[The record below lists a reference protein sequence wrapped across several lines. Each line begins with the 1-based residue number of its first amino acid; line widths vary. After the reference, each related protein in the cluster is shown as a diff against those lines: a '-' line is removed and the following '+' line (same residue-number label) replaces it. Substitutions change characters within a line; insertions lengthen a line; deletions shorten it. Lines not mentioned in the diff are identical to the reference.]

1 MKPIIALAGYAGSGK
16 TTIARA
22 LAKMIQPRPQI
33 LSFAG
38 VLKEKVAEALD
49 VGLDYIDANKP
60 TIRPLLV
67 QLGRTGRMVRPTM
80 WIDYLDAYRQR
91 DAITI
96 IDDARYPNEAHYAL
110 GAGGIVVYVFR
121 PGVDAANEEEEN
133 SIAELLRLYDPPY
146 IANVRTPEIAAAMI
160 LELVKAKL

>member
-1 MKPIIALAGYAGSGK
+1 MNIIALAGYAGSGK
-16 TTIARA
+16 TTIARV

-38 VLKEKVAEALD
+38 VLKEKIAEALD

-60 TIRPLLV
+60 MIRPLLV
-67 QLGRTGRMVRPTM
+67 ELGRTGRKVKPTM
-80 WIDYLDAYRQR
+80 WIDYLDAYRNR
-91 DAITI
+91 DTTTL
-96 IDDARYPNEAHYAL
+96 IDDCRYANEAHYVL
-110 GAGGIVVYVFR
+110 GAGGIVVYIIR
-121 PGVDAANEEEEN
+121 PGAHPANDEEDT